1 MRLKK
6 ILVVHHSHT
15 DWGFT
20 HDAPTVAYLH
30 RRFLERAIPM
40 MRRHADRAP
49 GERFTWSVETQA
61 IMGECAT
68 QGDPAFDVN
77 ELRALAQENLLEFL
91 ALASHQTPLV
101 DRQELMASQHGQ
113 SWIGPTR
120 HALSCDVNGQN
131 WPLVDVLLE
140 SGVTTYSSAINTH
153 FGRAPGQRPELFM
166 WEGPSGRAIP
176 AFNGFH
182 YGSANRFGIG
192 KSSFHHLAEEWLPR
206 LQAHLERVGWRWPT
220 LMLTAV
226 HPFGDN
232 GGPDET
238 LPDWVHLWNRSGFDL
253 KVELGTME
261 DWWRE
266 AEVWAHE
273 GPRRRGDWTDFWNF
287 GSCSRAREMQIV
299 RENRVR
305 IRSASAWSA
314 LIRRKL
320 PTLAQAERANLLWSE
335 HTFNADWARDGH
347 HQDDP
352 WTQGIHKSRLAADA
366 RTYST
371 LAQREALA
379 DIAARVPHEDGM
391 LVFNP
396 LPVPITARG
405 LVPAG
410 VQYVRGY
417 AHESD
422 PIAQRHTQDRNRDV
436 ELIFRP
442 ERQDPGW
449 GQTPTHMLPPTL
461 IPALSWVRVDTSVLV
476 DPFDQKVET
485 TDFNTAENDY
495 FRLTFDPKIG
505 LIGWFDKRTED
516 ELIDPASPFQFF
528 RRYVERPKD
537 PEASQ
542 DPLFQMDW
550 GSWEIEHPN
559 GWPQPRPYRV
569 DELAP
574 ITGLR
579 KVTNRL
585 GNWIEFFCDE
595 SDGTRAR
602 YVIEMPHDAPWI
614 EFRVEW
620 QEGVDPRPR
629 STYVVFPFAL
639 GAHQPRVDVGGV
651 SMRPGIDQL
660 PGVNHDYFTAQDYVD
675 LAGERSGVTISTAF
689 NPLVMFGDFHFGD
702 AATEFPGRPATFLG
716 MITNNYWQCN
726 YDPVQPGRVV
736 ARYRIRPYSGA
747 FNETEARHFAAE
759 ASLRD
764 PVLQRLDEEKRP
776 ITDLPAEGTLL
787 NVEGASVL
795 HLTPTEIWLHNPT
808 DAPTT
813 ARVKP
818 GLLPTTPV
826 SLQIGPRQA
835 VRLRHH

>member
-1 MRLKK
+1 
-6 ILVVHHSHT
+6 
-15 DWGFT
+15 
-20 HDAPTVAYLH
+20 
-30 RRFLERAIPM
+30 M
-40 MRRHADRAP
+40 MRRYADRDP

-61 IMGECAT
+61 IMG
-68 QGDPAFDVN
+68 
-77 ELRALAQENLLEFL
+77 ALASPGEPDLDLDAVRELASKNLLEFL
-91 ALASHQTPLV
+91 ALSSHQTPLV
-101 DRQELMASQHGQ
+101 DRQELMASHHGQ
-113 SWIGPTR
+113 SWIGPAR

-140 SGVTTYSSAINTH
+140 SGVATFSTAINTH
-153 FGRAPGQRPELFM
+153 FGRAPGSRPELFV

-192 KSSFHHLAEEWLPR
+192 KSGLHHLAEEWLPR
-206 LQAHLERVGWRWPT
+206 LEAHLERVGWAWPT

-238 LPDWVHLWNRSGFDL
+238 LPEWVHAWNRSGFEMR
-253 KVELGTME
+253 VELGTMD

-266 AEVWAHE
+266 AEEWAHA
-273 GPRRRGDWTDFWNF
+273 GVRRRGDWTDFWNF

-305 IRSASAWSA
+305 IRSAYAFSA
-314 LIRRKL
+314 LTKR
-320 PTLAQAERANLLWSE
+320 PLAALADAERANLLWSE

-352 WTQGIHKSRLAADA
+352 WAQGIHKSRLAADA
-366 RTYST
+366 RTLST
-371 LAQREALA
+371 LAQREILG
-379 DIAARVPHEDGM
+379 DIAARIPDKDGI

-396 LPVPITARG
+396 LPVSILARG

-417 AHESD
+417 SHEAD

-449 GQTPTHMLPPTL
+449 GQTPTHMLPATTVP
-461 IPALSWVRVDTSVLV
+461 PLSWVRIETHSLI
-476 DPFDQKVET
+476 DPFDQKVEE
-485 TDFNTAENDY
+485 TDFTTAENAH
-495 FRLTFDPKIG
+495 FRLKFDPMQG
-505 LIGWFDKRTED
+505 VAEWLDKRTGRD
-516 ELIDPASPFQFF
+516 LVDASSPLRFF
-528 RRYVERPKD
+528 RRYVERPED
-537 PEASQ
+537 AAATQ

-550 GSWEIEHPN
+550 GSWDIEHPS
-559 GWPQPRPYRV
+559 GWPQPRPYQT
-569 DELAP
+569 DELRP
-574 ITGLR
+574 ISSLR

-585 GNWIEFFCDE
+585 GTWVEFFCDE
-595 SDGTRAR
+595 PDGTRAR
-602 YVIEMPHDAPWI
+602 YVIEMPHDEPWI

-639 GAHQPRVDVGGV
+639 GANQPRFDAGGV
-651 SMRPGIDQL
+651 PVRPGMDQL

-675 LAGERSGVTISTAF
+675 LEGEGNGVTISTAF
-689 NPLVMFGDFHFGD
+689 NPLAMFGDFHFGD
-702 AATEFPGRPATFLG
+702 AATAFPARPATFLG

-726 YDPVQPGRVV
+726 YDPIQPGRVV

-747 FNETEARHFAAE
+747 FDEAAARAFAAE

-776 ITDLPAEGTLL
+776 VTDLPACGTLL
-787 NVEGASVL
+787 SVEGATML
-795 HLTPTEIWLHNPT
+795 HLTPHEIWLHNPT
-808 DAPTT
+808 DAPQT
-813 ARVKP
+813 ARIKP
-818 GLLPTTPV
+818 GLVPTVPV
-826 SLQIGPRQA
+826 SLSIGPRQGI
-835 VRLRHH
+835 RLRHP